1 MTLAFLLTLVG
12 FGIGAWYVKTSVSI
26 ANLFSP
32 EAELVRKYEWLQDQ
46 LGGLIPMEVI
56 LRFDNRAN
64 KQSFVDR
71 LTLVDR
77 IERHLVALP
86 EVSSS
91 MSPVTF
97 APSLDQPVGT
107 GSRGA
112 PKAMQRLLVRNPEH
126 VRRDVLNKQLL
137 KSRDEFESSD
147 YLSQDTSDGH
157 DEEEWRISIRLLAD
171 ESVDYGLFVHD
182 IEREV
187 EPFLAELK
195 HAGIAGVT
203 AMYTGVTPVVYKA
216 ERALLEGLIE
226 SFFTAFLIMALVMA
240 IVYRSVLAGL
250 LVMIPNVWPMAI
262 VFGYLGYSGAVIDI
276 GTMMTA
282 SVAMGVAVDDAAHYL
297 TWFRFGIGRGYDR
310 KTAAVFAYR
319 NAAAAM
325 AQSSI
330 IVGLGLAVFGLSS
343 FVPTKMFGLLML
355 TLLAWGLFADLVL
368 LPAIVAGPLGRFF
381 TRGVR
386 IETPPAIVDAPPDDD
401 LAGAVAAP
409 EARAGV

>member
-1 MTLAFLLTLVG
+1 M
-12 FGIGAWYVKTSVSI
+12 
-26 ANLFSP
+26 
-32 EAELVRKYEWLQDQ
+32 
-46 LGGLIPMEVI
+46 
-56 LRFDNRAN
+56 
-64 KQSFVDR
+64 
-71 LTLVDR
+71 
-77 IERHLVALP
+77 
-86 EVSSS
+86 
-91 MSPVTF
+91 
-97 APSLDQPVGT
+97 
-107 GSRGA
+107 
-112 PKAMQRLLVRNPEH
+112 
-126 VRRDVLNKQLL
+126 
-137 KSRDEFESSD
+137 
-147 YLSQDTSDGH
+147 
-157 DEEEWRISIRLLAD
+157 
-171 ESVDYGLFVHD
+171 HD

-216 ERALLEGLIE
+216 ERRLLEGLIE

-355 TLLAWGLFADLVL
+355 TLL
-368 LPAIVAGPLGRFF
+368 
-381 TRGVR
+381 RGGCSR
-386 IETPPAIVDAPPDDD
+386 TWSCCRQSWPDRSGASSRAASASRRHPPSSMRRQTMTWRAPSPHPRR
-401 LAGAVAAP
+401 GAYNRLHD
-409 EARAGV
+409 RAQVQGV

>member
-1 MTLAFLLTLVG
+1 MKRPARWFHRLGVRLAWSVVRNDRLVTLAFLLTLVG

-157 DEEEWRISIRLLAD
+157 DEEESA
-171 ESVDYGLFVHD
+171 H
-182 IEREV
+182 
-187 EPFLAELK
+187 
-195 HAGIAGVT
+195 
-203 AMYTGVTPVVYKA
+203 
-216 ERALLEGLIE
+216 RA
-226 SFFTAFLIMALVMA
+226 S
-240 IVYRSVLAGL
+240 
-250 LVMIPNVWPMAI
+250 
-262 VFGYLGYSGAVIDI
+262 GY
-276 GTMMTA
+276 
-282 SVAMGVAVDDAAHYL
+282 
-297 TWFRFGIGRGYDR
+297 W
-310 KTAAVFAYR
+310 
-319 NAAAAM
+319 
-325 AQSSI
+325 
-330 IVGLGLAVFGLSS
+330 
-343 FVPTKMFGLLML
+343 PTKASITACSCTTSSARSSHF
-355 TLLAWGLFADLVL
+355 
-368 LPAIVAGPLGRFF
+368 LPN
-381 TRGVR
+381 
-386 IETPPAIVDAPPDDD
+386 
-401 LAGAVAAP
+401 
-409 EARAGV
+409 